1 MSSALTSTMIEVAPL
16 AFMRGRTLANA
27 VVILDEAQNTTS
39 MQMKMFLTRLGE
51 NSRMIITGDPT
62 QVDLPRGEKSG
73 LVEAIGLLDGVEGVH
88 ISRFNDKDVVR
99 HALVGRIEMIREINA
114 EWRNK
119 DKPTN
124 VLSFPAFPVTPGK
137 MPGPMLGDIIIAR
150 ETVEREAVDLD
161 KSFEDHL
168 THLMVHGFLHLF
180 GYDHI
185 ETEDAEKMEA
195 LETRI
200 LAKLGLSD
208 PYAGQDPI

>member
-1 MSSALTSTMIEVAPL
+1 MKASRPIPEGQLPL
-16 AFMRGRTLANA
+16 DMTQ
-27 VVILDEAQNTTS
+27 LDIQIA
-39 MQMKMFLTRLGE
+39 
-51 NSRMIITGDPT
+51 
-62 QVDLPRGEKSG
+62 
-73 LVEAIGLLDGVEGVH
+73 VEADGWADETALEALA
-88 ISRFNDKDVVR
+88 SRVLGAAETYLAKAEDQPFPKQPTEVS
-99 HALVGRIEMIREINA
+99 LVFADDEMIREVNA

-124 VLSFPAFPVTPGK
+124 VLSFPAFPLTPGK

-150 ETVEREAVDLD
+150 ETVEREAIELE

-185 ETEDAEKMEA
+185 ETDDAEEMEA

-200 LAKLGLSD
+200 LAELGLSD